1 MKKKLIAFLLLLPI
15 VLSVL
20 AIGAHFFRSG
30 NHMVLLLCFNVLF
43 CLFFRHPLVAR
54 GTQLAL
60 MLATVEWIRTLV
72 LLVNDRTAQGED
84 WIRVAFILGGVSLF
98 TIASSFL
105 FMTRPLRERYGLVS
119 K

>member
-1 MKKKLIAFLLLLPI
+1 MKKNLIIFLLLLPI

-30 NHMVLLLCFNVLF
+30 NHVVLLLCFNVLF

-60 MLATVEWIRTLV
+60 ILATVEWIRTLV
-72 LLVNDRTAQGED
+72 ILVTDRADHGED
-84 WIRVAFILGGVSLF
+84 WVRVAFILGGVSLF
-98 TIASSFL
+98 TIASSCL
-105 FMTRPLRERYGLVS
+105 FMTKHLRERYGLIRN
-119 K
+119 